1 MWGSVAN
8 SGLVGS
14 AVVDGNSIDFIAV
27 DIELTTSGLS
37 ERDEVPTG
45 YKRFILKILFSERK
59 LILFIF
65 FSKQIKFKKKSIKN
79 TLKLQK
85 FNEQNFNKLQFSL
98 NLTHL

>member
-27 DIELTTSGLS
+27 DIELTTSGLN

-59 LILFIF
+59 LILFF
-65 FSKQIKFKKKSIKN
+65 FFFQ
-79 TLKLQK
+79 
-85 FNEQNFNKLQFSL
+85 NKL
-98 NLTHL
+98 NLRRNQLRIPSNYKNLMSKTLINYSFHLT